1 MLKRDRRK
9 GDRLKVVDQAPIR
22 AHMPSGTEE
31 ILNERTLASSHRR
44 LDELL
49 RPGMR
54 VLDVEGRIP
63 G

>member
-1 MLKRDRRK
+1 MLKRDRRQ
-9 GDRLKVVDQAPIR
+9 GDRRKVVYQAPIR

-31 ILNERTLASSHRR
+31 ILNERTLAFSHRR

-49 RPGMR
+49 RPEMR
-54 VLDVEGRIP
+54 VLAVEGRVP